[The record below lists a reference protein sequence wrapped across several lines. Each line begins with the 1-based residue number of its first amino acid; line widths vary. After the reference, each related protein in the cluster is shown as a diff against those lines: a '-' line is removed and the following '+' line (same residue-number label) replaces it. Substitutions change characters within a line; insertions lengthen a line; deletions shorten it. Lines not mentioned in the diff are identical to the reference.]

1 MGFMLPPPSVPVPTS
16 YYFTGT
22 IIKGQ
27 TLAPSKP
34 PVGQTEVKNMLVE
47 FHLSLNRRSD
57 IGSGEMTQAVG
68 LPHKLDHHIW
78 ILRTCIKA
86 GCRAG

>member
-1 MGFMLPPPSVPVPTS
+1 MV
-16 YYFTGT
+16 
-22 IIKGQ
+22 Q

-34 PVGQTEVKNMLVE
+34 PVGQTEVKNILVE
-47 FHLSLNRRSD
+47 FHLSLDRRSD

-68 LPHKLDHHIW
+68 LLHKLYHHIW

-86 GCRAG
+86 ECRAG